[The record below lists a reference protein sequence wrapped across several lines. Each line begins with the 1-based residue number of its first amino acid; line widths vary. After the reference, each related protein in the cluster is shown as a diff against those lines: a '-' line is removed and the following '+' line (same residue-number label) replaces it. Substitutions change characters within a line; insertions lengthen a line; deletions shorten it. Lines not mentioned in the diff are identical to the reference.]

1 MPMMR
6 CYYVNQHKL
15 NNGHGRPQTEDNIMF
30 GFGDVVAILILTWV
44 CMLYIAMDL
53 AGVIS

>member
-1 MPMMR
+1 
-6 CYYVNQHKL
+6 
-15 NNGHGRPQTEDNIMF
+15 MF

>member
-1 MPMMR
+1 MDPSS
-6 CYYVNQHKL
+6 K
-15 NNGHGRPQTEDNIMF
+15 QTHRGYTMF